1 MNSPTISIFKNQIL
15 SNILSELS
23 YFSKFKIKFYDEID
37 LCIKESTNH
46 NELIIFFLD
55 EINDEEYKKLANNK
69 FPKIVAA
76 KSENLKKVALNSLV
90 EKINIPFKVFDLEKK
105 INSLL
110 AKYKFSKSS
119 VINLHGYIIDKNERK
134 IKKNK
139 LELQLTEKEID
150 FLILFSKN
158 NEPINRNDVLK
169 NVWKYSSESDTHTV
183 ETHIHRL
190 RKKILE
196 KFGDSNF
203 IKNNNKG
210 YYI

>member
-55 EINDEEYKKLANNK
+55 EINDEEYKNLANNK

>member
-23 YFSKFKIKFYDEID
+23 SFSKFKIKFYDEID
-37 LCIKESTNH
+37 LCIKESINH

-55 EINDEEYKKLANNK
+55 EINNEDYKKLVNNK
-69 FPKIVAA
+69 LPKIVAV
-76 KSENLKKVALNSLV
+76 KSGNLKKISLNYLV
-90 EKINIPFKVFDLEKK
+90 EKINIPFKVLDLEKK
-105 INSLL
+105 ITTLL
-110 AKYKFSKSS
+110 AKYNFSKSS
-119 VINLHGYIIDKNERK
+119 VINLHGYIINKNERK

-150 FLILFSKN
+150 FLLLFSKN

-169 NVWKYSSESDTHTV
+169 SVWKYSSESDTHTV

>member
-76 KSENLKKVALNSLV
+76 KSENIKKVALNSLV

>member
-169 NVWKYSSESDTHTV
+169 NVWNYSSESDTHTV

>member
-1 MNSPTISIFKNQIL
+1 MDYPTISIFKNQIL

-23 YFSKFKIKFYDEID
+23 SFSKFKIKFYDDID
-37 LCIKESTNH
+37 LCINKSINH

-55 EINDEEYKKLANNK
+55 EINNEDYKKLANNK
-69 FPKIVAA
+69 LPKIVAV
-76 KSENLKKVALNSLV
+76 KSGNLKKISLNSLV

-105 INSLL
+105 ITSLL
-110 AKYKFSKSS
+110 AKYNFSKSS
-119 VINLHGYIIDKNERK
+119 VINLHGYIINKNERK